1 MREHSSFFP
10 VLYFH
15 LLMGRR
21 VHFDVDKHQSDQG
34 NAESGGQEGQGM
46 GLPEVRGRT
55 MDEEV
60 GGGQEQGK
68 EPGAADYW
76 KWKRKLLL
84 LYILQKRT
92 KYQKTLDLGS
102 VDLKAFLR
110 TKHRNFRQ
118 KGSQMHSF
126 RDTGPFLSG

>member
-1 MREHSSFFP
+1 
-10 VLYFH
+10 
-15 LLMGRR
+15 MGRR

-46 GLPEVRGRT
+46 RLPEVRGRT

-60 GGGQEQGK
+60 GGGQEQGE

-84 LYILQKRT
+84 LLYILQKRT
-92 KYQKTLDLGS
+92 KYQKILDLGS
-102 VDLKAFLR
+102 GDLKAFFH
-110 TKHRNFRQ
+110 TEN
-118 KGSQMHSF
+118 
-126 RDTGPFLSG
+126 

>member
-1 MREHSSFFP
+1 MREHSSFSP

-46 GLPEVRGRT
+46 RLPEVRGRT

-60 GGGQEQGK
+60 GGGQEQGE
-68 EPGAADYW
+68 EPGASDYW
-76 KWKRKLLL
+76 KWKGKLLL
-84 LYILQKRT
+84 LSILQKRK

-102 VDLKAFLR
+102 GYLKTFFRTSNFLMN
-110 TKHRNFRQ
+110 TI
-118 KGSQMHSF
+118 
-126 RDTGPFLSG
+126 LSLFIR